1 MHTQRSFDYAGFSP
15 CIGATRPLVPIVITS
30 LYFLTLL
37 PFAAFFG
44 IAVYMAIAPVYDKLS
59 AVAFIEFFQKPDPR
73 LSFHRLHGAFEAAG
87 FLCLL
92 TAAFFHASQ
101 T

>member
-1 MHTQRSFDYAGFSP
+1 MHTQRSFDSAGFSP